1 MLEALQHVGGAE
13 ALQRVIFKDDETD
26 RKIVSS
32 WPEKA
37 DNTYALE
44 LGFLQDEG
52 GMVPVVQRSKDDIEA
67 GLA

>member
-1 MLEALQHVGGAE
+1 MGGPEALE
-13 ALQRVIFKDDETD
+13 RVIFKDDETD
-26 RKIVSS
+26 RRIVSS

-37 DNTYALE
+37 DNSYALE

-52 GMVPVVQRSKDDIEA
+52 RMVPVVQRFKDDIEA